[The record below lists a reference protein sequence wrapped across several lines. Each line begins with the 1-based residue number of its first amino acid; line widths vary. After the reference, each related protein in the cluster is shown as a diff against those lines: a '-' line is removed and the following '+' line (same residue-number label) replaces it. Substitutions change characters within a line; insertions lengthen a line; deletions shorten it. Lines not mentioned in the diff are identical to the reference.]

1 MRQLVFVL
9 LLLLASCAG
18 RRFHVEEASEEQLRL
33 RMAENFGAFS
43 RIELSWRASISSRK
57 LGQVPCR
64 IDLDWTEDSL
74 LLVIRSPFGG
84 ELARLRGRPEGFAA
98 ATGTSLPGWLER
110 AARAIDNPAVNGL
123 LDRGLEALK
132 DRGSEVF
139 QVELADPML
148 APILDLAG
156 PELPGD
162 WLRRGLLSR
171 EELGPWLWGAVEP
184 DPLAHWQPDSLC
196 FIQGDSRWQLE
207 EHGFVAQA
215 TLNDWQIDLQD
226 YRRRQNCW
234 LPEKLIYTRA
244 DGEYR
249 MVLQQ
254 RSLKLEK

>member
-1 MRQLVFVL
+1 VRHLAFVL
-9 LLLLASCAG
+9 LMLLASCGG
-18 RRFHVEEASEEQLRL
+18 RRFHVEDVSEEQLRL
-33 RMAENFGAFS
+33 RMAENFNSFS
-43 RIELSWRASISSRK
+43 RIEVSWRAVISSRK

-64 IDLDWTEDSL
+64 LDLDWSDDSL

-98 ATGTSLPGWLER
+98 ATGKSLPGWLER
-110 AARAIDNPAVNGL
+110 AARAIDSPAVSNL
-123 LDRGLEALK
+123 LDRGIDALK

-148 APILDLAG
+148 ASILDLAG

-171 EELGPWLWGAVEP
+171 KELGPWLWGAVEP
-184 DPLAHWQPDSLC
+184 DPASRWQPDSLC
-196 FIQGDSRWQLE
+196 FIQGDRRWRLE
-207 EHGFVAQA
+207 EHGFVTQA
-215 TLNDWQIDLQD
+215 TLDDWQIDLEN
-226 YRRRQNCW
+226 YRRRQKCW

-254 RSLKLEK
+254 RSIKLEK